1 MKAFIFITLFLA
13 AITVNAAAQRPI
25 TGLVVDDVD
34 GEPMAGVSVTIR
46 DSVGKIKRFIT
57 TKADGVFT
65 LKAPESTAGLRLEA

>member
-34 GEPMAGVSVTIR
+34 GEPMAGV
-46 DSVGKIKRFIT
+46 
-57 TKADGVFT
+57 
-65 LKAPESTAGLRLEA
+65 